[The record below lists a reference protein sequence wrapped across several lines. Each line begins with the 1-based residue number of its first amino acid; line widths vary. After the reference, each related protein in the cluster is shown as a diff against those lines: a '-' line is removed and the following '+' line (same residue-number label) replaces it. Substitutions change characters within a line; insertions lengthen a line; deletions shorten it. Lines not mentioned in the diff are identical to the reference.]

1 MNESMLIN
9 FYRIMIKLRFDI
21 KRKENK
27 DILCILIR
35 AFEGLMNNKEMCNA
49 TVKIVPDWEAQLKYE
64 EAEYYLI
71 QKERIEFI
79 KTAIHIMIDNLNTNK
94 FDIVYDIADMLHVF
108 PDIVIQ
114 QKKKHWRRCWR
125 KYWKVYVEPFHK
137 KWNCDTFVKYKKFF
151 VSPLVELCC

>member
-35 AFEGLMNNKEMCNA
+35 AFEDLMNNKEMCNA
-49 TVKIVPDWEAQLKYE
+49 IVKIVPDWEAQLKYE

-114 QKKKHWRRCWR
+114 QKKKHWR
-125 KYWKVYVEPFHK
+125 
-137 KWNCDTFVKYKKFF
+137 
-151 VSPLVELCC
+151 

>member
-35 AFEGLMNNKEMCNA
+35 AFEDLMNNKEMCNA
-49 TVKIVPDWEAQLKYE
+49 IVKIVPDWEAQLKYE

-125 KYWKVYVEPFHK
+125 KYW
-137 KWNCDTFVKYKKFF
+137 
-151 VSPLVELCC
+151 

>member
-27 DILCILIR
+27 DILCILIG

-49 TVKIVPDWEAQLKYE
+49 IVKIVPDWEAQLKYE

-79 KTAIHIMIDNLNTNK
+79 KAAIHIMRDNLNTNK
-94 FDIVYDIADMLHVF
+94 FDIAYDIADMIHVF
-108 PDIVIQ
+108 PDIVVQ

-137 KWNCDTFVKYKKFF
+137 KWNCDTFVEYKKFF
-151 VSPLVELCC
+151 VSPFVELCC

>member
-49 TVKIVPDWEAQLKYE
+49 IVKIVPDWEAQLKYE

-79 KTAIHIMIDNLNTNK
+79 KTAIHVMIDNLNTNK

-114 QKKKHWRRCWR
+114 QKKKHRRRCWR

-137 KWNCDTFVKYKKFF
+137 KWNCDTQN
-151 VSPLVELCC
+151 EGRN